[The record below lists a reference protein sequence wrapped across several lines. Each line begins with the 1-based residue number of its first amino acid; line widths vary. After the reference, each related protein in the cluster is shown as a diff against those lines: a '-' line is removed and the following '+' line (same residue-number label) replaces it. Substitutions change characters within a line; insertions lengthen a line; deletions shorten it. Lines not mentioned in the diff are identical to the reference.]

1 MKRVTQRESGSR
13 RVECVPE
20 GESLTEQGHAA
31 SSDINTI
38 MHRAE
43 RTGQV
48 QVTAASAMYG
58 DFTAVGDYQSALE
71 AVRMAQAAF
80 MSLDPAI
87 RERFDND
94 PAKLLSFLDNEANR
108 SEAERLGLIE
118 SVRRSPPAVGTEVP
132 AGGGAQ

>member
-1 MKRVTQRESGSR
+1 MKRVTQRENGTR

-31 SSDINTI
+31 SADINTI

-87 RERFDND
+87 RERFGND
-94 PAKLLSFLDNEANR
+94 PGRLLAFLSDESNR
-108 SEAERLGLIE
+108 PEAEKLGLVE
-118 SVRRSPPAVGTEVP
+118 SRDAQPPAVGDVVP
-132 AGGGAQ
+132 A